1 MRYAAALCLL
11 LVACGSEN
19 KVGQEVDPGQTQEP
33 GDLTTTTPDNPTGGD
48 DPQDPGDDPETPDTD
63 DPDTDEPDTDEPG
76 TLEPDPNLTEEEICE
91 KAAALTITL
100 DPYQVPEDGR
110 VVYCHS
116 GSGNGY
122 NYIESDISSC
132 LPHLNHDF
140 DVFPTTGC
148 DN

>member
-1 MRYAAALCLL
+1 MRYAAALCLFV
-11 LVACGSEN
+11 VACGSEN
-19 KVGQEVDPGQTQEP
+19 KVDNDLDPGQTQQP
-33 GDLTTTTPDNPTGGD
+33 GDETTTSPEDPGG
-48 DPQDPGDDPETPDTD
+48 DPQDPGGDPE

-76 TLEPDPNLTEEEICE
+76 TDEPDPDLTEDQICE

-100 DPYQVPEDGR
+100 DPYQTPDDGR

-116 GSGNGY
+116 GSGGGY

-132 LPHLNHDF
+132 LPHLNHDY